1 MAEQRLNTPNDLG
14 RPFNKLLRRFSG
26 SDFALV
32 APHLAH
38 EEAKADDLLYNP
50 GDNVMTS
57 RAGRFLYRDN
67 CNRRLAS

>member
-1 MAEQRLNTPNDLG
+1 MAERRRNTPNDLG

-50 GDNVMTS
+50 GDN
-57 RAGRFLYRDN
+57 AGPILYRDI